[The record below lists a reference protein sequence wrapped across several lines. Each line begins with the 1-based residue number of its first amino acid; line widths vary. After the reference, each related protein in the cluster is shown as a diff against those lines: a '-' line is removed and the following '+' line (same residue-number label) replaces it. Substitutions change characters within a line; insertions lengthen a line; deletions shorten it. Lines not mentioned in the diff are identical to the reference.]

1 MRACD
6 KQAATSYNAAT
17 LLPSSSSRRHHHA
30 RETASPWC
38 IGVYNPSPRIDRQ
51 SWGCGRMCLD
61 YSAPSPTATRTTT
74 LTVCSALLSVV
85 VLAAAECDS
94 VVTTRACCHRLPIY
108 VPDHH
113 HAASL
118 LFGQR
123 FRDCF
128 WYVCYRSH
136 SKLCV

>member
-108 VPDHH
+108 DHH
-113 HAASL
+113 HAPSL
-118 LFGQR
+118 LFR
-123 FRDCF
+123 CRKCF
-128 WYVCYRSH
+128 CYFIPRMLSPIPGY
-136 SKLCV
+136 LCV